1 MVEDIA
7 SFTERLLRFDP
18 GALVRL
24 RDGRAWGRLP
34 WEVLVSVEYECAGDV
49 VVSAASGEKRDADWH
64 WPLPPIGKA
73 RVVEVLPASQI
84 VDLASA
90 AARTLREASAG
101 RRVGERAIR
110 DALLDHPVI
119 TGTSDVDGT
128 QFVVPQRIVQ
138 GIVRMRLNWPGGVDV
153 LVAGPWTGL
162 RTRIGEAWH
171 RAPAGL
177 TVRPLR

>member
-1 MVEDIA
+1 MAEELA
-7 SFTERLLRFDP
+7 AFKQRLLRFDP

-34 WEVLVSVEYECAGDV
+34 WDVLVSVDHECAGDV

-64 WPLPPIGKA
+64 WQLPPLGSA
-73 RVVEVLPASQI
+73 RVVEVLPAAQI
-84 VDLASA
+84 VELASA
-90 AARTLREASAG
+90 AERALREASVSLS
-101 RRVGERAIR
+101 VGQRAIR
-110 DALLDHPVI
+110 DALLDHAVI

-138 GIVRMRLNWPGGVDV
+138 GIVRMRLIWPGGVEV

-162 RTRIGEAWH
+162 RTRIGEAWY
-171 RAPAGL
+171 RASSGL